1 MTGETPWIIFLN
13 GSSSSGKSTLAA
25 ALQAIFPRP
34 LLHVAADAFLS
45 MMPRHYRALDAGP
58 GSAAAEGF
66 LSRTV
71 PDAPRPCIDVQAGPF
86 GHRVILGMH
95 RAVAALADE
104 GSDVVAD
111 HVLLYPC
118 WVRQAV
124 EVLCH
129 HRVLFVGVFCEIEEL
144 ERRERQRGNR
154 PAGHAFG
161 SFTSIHQDCRYDLE
175 IDTSRRTPEDCA
187 AEILERLEAGPA
199 PTAFEQMRRELSE
212 AGRLAGALLQ

>member
-1 MTGETPWIIFLN
+1 MTDETPWVIFLN
-13 GSSSSGKSTLAA
+13 GSSSSGKSSLAA

-45 MMPRHYRALDAGP
+45 MMPRRYRALDADP

-71 PDAPRPCIDVQAGPF
+71 PDAARPRIDVHAGPF

-95 RAVAALADE
+95 RSVAALADG
-104 GSDVVAD
+104 GSDVVVD

-118 WVRQAV
+118 WIRQAV
-124 EVLCH
+124 EVLGH

-144 ERRERQRGNR
+144 ERRERERGNR
-154 PAGHAFG
+154 QAGYAFG
-161 SFTSIHQDCRYDLE
+161 SFTSIHQYGRYDLE

-187 AEILERLEAGPA
+187 ARILEHLRTGPA
-199 PTAFEQMRRELSE
+199 PTAFEQMRREFSD
-212 AGRLAGALLQ
+212 ARLAHGSC